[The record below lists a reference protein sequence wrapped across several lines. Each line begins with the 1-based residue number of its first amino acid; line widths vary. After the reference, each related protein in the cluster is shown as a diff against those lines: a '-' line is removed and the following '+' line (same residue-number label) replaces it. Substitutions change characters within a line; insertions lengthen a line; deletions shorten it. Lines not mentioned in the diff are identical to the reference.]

1 MSLIKAPWRVWFDKD
16 ALVNTPSDLF
26 VNGRYECLVIIF
38 CDFFLKKAWFKPSNG
53 YYNLRQNTVLFNSME
68 LIDISICAKIYQII
82 VYKNIKR
89 YKSIKGIKRYKN
101 IFKDYMFSLMCL
113 LFHLIL
119 VVSCFKADI
128 IPNECF
134 DRNNSAG
141 WVT

>member
-1 MSLIKAPWRVWFDKD
+1 MLGNHFLR
-16 ALVNTPSDLF
+16 
-26 VNGRYECLVIIF
+26 
-38 CDFFLKKAWFKPSNG
+38 FFLKKLSSNPLMDIIIWAKIQ
-53 YYNLRQNTVLFNSME
+53 YYSIRWSLCVPLKY

-82 VYKNIKR
+82 VYKNTKR

-141 WVT
+141 LVTQEI